1 MFTSIFKP
9 IPAAA
14 CALLIVLFARVVTA
28 VRGIFIGITPDA
40 TQRVYFANHASHGDF
55 VLIWTV
61 LPPRLRRMTRPVA
74 ASDYWLAS
82 GLRRFIGREVF
93 NALLIDRDPATRQAD
108 PVEQMAQAL
117 DGGASLIVFPEGTR
131 NVTDAPLLPFRSGLY
146 HLARARPGV
155 ELVPVWIDNLN
166 RVLPKGGM
174 VPVPLICT
182 VSFGAPLHLQ
192 PDEAKDAFLTRAS
205 AALHGLS
212 PKAERAAK

>member
-1 MFTSIFKP
+1 M
-9 IPAAA
+9 
-14 CALLIVLFARVVTA
+14 IVLFARVVTA
-28 VRGIFIGITPDA
+28 VRGIFIGISPDA

-55 VLIWTV
+55 VLVWTV

-74 ASDYWLAS
+74 ASDYWRAS
-82 GLRRFIGREVF
+82 RMRRFIGRAVF
-93 NALLIDRDPATRQAD
+93 NALLIDRDPATRQTD
-108 PVEQMAQAL
+108 PVQQMAEAL
-117 DGGASLIVFPEGTR
+117 DEGASLIVFPEGTR

-166 RVLPKGGM
+166 RVLPKGGI

-192 PDEAKDAFLTRAS
+192 DGESKDAFLSRATV
-205 AALHGLS
+205 ALRELYQ
-212 PKAERAAK
+212 KAERVES